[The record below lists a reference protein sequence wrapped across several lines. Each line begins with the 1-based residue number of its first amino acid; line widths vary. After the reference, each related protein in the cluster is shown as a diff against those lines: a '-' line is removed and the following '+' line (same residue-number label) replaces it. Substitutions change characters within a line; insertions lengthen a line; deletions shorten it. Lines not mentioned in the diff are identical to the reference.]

1 MLRRVQMVQYFL
13 PPEPQGGAELE
24 AVAIADWLRT
34 RGVESEVIGVAPA
47 LQHPSIQGATP
58 LRPVGWNSVFDAALS
73 GRAEDYSGVRG
84 VLQIVRYDG
93 YLLALHRFLRSSSR
107 PGDVVVFPFL
117 SPVSAVGCRACE
129 GLCPTVTEWAGE
141 FELHEPF
148 FRSRAVRPLGSY
160 LRSWALRSCHFASH
174 FEKGLDELDQL
185 GIPKER
191 QSFMPIGVDAAKF
204 CPTRDRASARAKMRI
219 SSREFVVAYVARLRP
234 EKGHRC
240 ALDALTHALQLGV
253 PARLLIVG
261 DGPLRESLG
270 NAVAA
275 LALEEHVT
283 FCGSVADVRE
293 YLWAADIA
301 MLLSSTEGPSRAVA
315 EAMSCG
321 LPVFQ

>member
-117 SPVSAVGCRACE
+117 SPVSA
-129 GLCPTVTEWAGE
+129 
-141 FELHEPF
+141 
-148 FRSRAVRPLGSY
+148 
-160 LRSWALRSCHFASH
+160 
-174 FEKGLDELDQL
+174 
-185 GIPKER
+185 
-191 QSFMPIGVDAAKF
+191 
-204 CPTRDRASARAKMRI
+204 
-219 SSREFVVAYVARLRP
+219 
-234 EKGHRC
+234 
-240 ALDALTHALQLGV
+240 
-253 PARLLIVG
+253 
-261 DGPLRESLG
+261 
-270 NAVAA
+270 
-275 LALEEHVT
+275 
-283 FCGSVADVRE
+283 
-293 YLWAADIA
+293 
-301 MLLSSTEGPSRAVA
+301 
-315 EAMSCG
+315 
-321 LPVFQ
+321 